1 MSKKLIY
8 DVMRSASVTASY
20 AALSTPLGYAASIVK
35 LVNRST
41 GDVFI
46 STNGVD
52 DHDIAPANGFW
63 LYDET
68 SNSPHEDNVY
78 DAAGTQYYIK
88 GAGTGTVY
96 LVIKYNKIT
105 QQS

>member
-1 MSKKLIY
+1 MSKKLVY
-8 DVMRSASVTASY
+8 DVMKTANVTADY
-20 AALSTPLGYAASIVK
+20 APLSTPLDYAASIVK
-35 LVNRST
+35 IVNRST
-41 GDVFI
+41 GDVFV

-52 DHDIAPANGFW
+52 GHDIAPANSFF
-63 LYDET
+63 LYDAT

-88 GAGTGTVY
+88 GSGTGPVY
-96 LVIKYNKIT
+96 LVIKYNKST

>member
-1 MSKKLIY
+1 MSRKLVYENLRTQAIG
-8 DVMRSASVTASY
+8 ASY
-20 AALSTPLGYAASIVK
+20 TALGTPLAHAASIVK

-41 GDVFI
+41 GDVFV

-52 DHDIAPANGFW
+52 DMDIAPANSFF

-68 SNSPHEDNVY
+68 SNSPHTDNTY
-78 DAAGTQYYIK
+78 DAAGTQYYVK
-88 GAGTGTVY
+88 GAGAGNVY
-96 LVIKYNKIT
+96 LVVKYNKVI